1 MQTSVPRIPSTTA
14 TKVVVATT
22 VALTF
27 ITFWQAAAVVLND
40 LASTMFYIGGITEQA
55 IGKPAPWMVLGVM
68 LFSYA
73 VRSVYM
79 ESCGMFVRGGVYI
92 VVKDSIGPTVAKLS
106 VSSLVVDYV
115 LTGPISAVSA
125 GQYLGRLLND
135 MAETLHQNWRSD
147 PNTFSVFF
155 SVAVT
160 IYFWHSNIKGVQES
174 SHKALRIMQI
184 TTVMVVIILVW
195 APITLLMRG
204 GAKLPP
210 LPTPSNLHLSNESLG
225 WLAGTYFAKISF
237 VVIMVSIGHSLL
249 AMSGFETLAQVYREV
264 AYPKLKNLRITA
276 NIVCTYAVICTGV
289 ISLLAV
295 MIIPDATRSMYYDN
309 MIGGLVMNFAGPE
322 VLKLTFH
329 VFIVI
334 VGVLILAGAVNT
346 SLIGVNGVLNRV
358 AEDGVLLDWFRKPH
372 KKFGTTYRIL
382 NTMTILQILTILA
395 SRGDVFL
402 LGEAYAFGVVWSFAL
417 KALGVLVLRYQRH
430 DQEYKMGWNIK
441 IAGVEIPIGLGLTT
455 SILFLVAIAN
465 LFSKKIATSYGVT
478 FTIVLYSL
486 FMISERI
493 NARKK
498 LEHRSDLEKFNL
510 DHQSQVTA
518 ATLRARPGCVLVAVR
533 DYHRMHHLQRA
544 LEKTNLRRHDI
555 VVMTVRQLSTGAGEY
570 DLRDDQLFAG
580 YEQELFSHV
589 VSLAEK
595 QGKSVEL
602 LVVPAVDPFDALV
615 QAATNLR
622 ASKLVVGVSPRMESD
637 ELAHRIGLAWERQ
650 PSPRHP
656 IFARNH
662 ATRLRPSTYVNLGP
676 HPPCGYGLEDVD
688 LSPQHLAA
696 PGRNKKVLECKLH
709 HRDVVGVALQRL
721 EEELDSSERLRILQQ
736 VEGAVHRHEGPEL
749 QTLSVP
755 ELSDDA

>member
-1 MQTSVPRIPSTTA
+1 MQTSIPTTPSTTT

-125 GQYLGRLLND
+125 GQYLGHLLND

-147 PNTFSVFF
+147 PNTFAVFF

-160 IYFWHSNIKGVQES
+160 IYFWHSNIKGVPES

-184 TTVMVVIILVW
+184 TTVMVVILLLW

-210 LPTPSNLHLSNESLG
+210 LPTPANLHLTKESLG
-225 WLAGTYFAKISF
+225 WLSGTYFAKISF

-264 AYPKLKNLRITA
+264 AYPKMKNLRITA
-276 NIVCTYAVICTGV
+276 NIVCTYAVICTGI

-295 MIIPDATRSMYYDN
+295 MIIPDSTRSMYYDN
-309 MIGGLVMNFAGPE
+309 MIGGLVMNLAGPSM
-322 VLKLTFH
+322 LKLGFH

-372 KKFGTTYRIL
+372 KKYGTTYRIL
-382 NTMTILQILTILA
+382 NTMAILQILTILA

-430 DQEYKMGWNIK
+430 DQEYKMGWNIR
-441 IAGVEIPIGLGLTT
+441 IAGKEIPIGLGLTT
-455 SILFLVAIAN
+455 STLFLVAIAN
-465 LFSKKIATSYGVT
+465 LFSKKIATIYGVS
-478 FTIVLYSL
+478 FTIVLYTL
-486 FMISERI
+486 FMISERV

-570 DLRDDQLFAG
+570 ELRDDQLFAG

-589 VSLAEK
+589 VTLAEK
-595 QGKSVEL
+595 EGKSVEL
-602 LVVPAVDPFDALV
+602 LVVPAVDPFDAMV
-615 QAATNLR
+615 QTATSLR
-622 ASKLVVGVSPRMESD
+622 ASKLVVGVSPRMESE

-650 PSPRHP
+650 PPPRHP
-656 IFARNH
+656 FSLEITH
-662 ATRLRPSTYVNLGP
+662 PDRPSTYVNLGP
-676 HPPCGYGLEDVD
+676 HPPRLWPEDVD
-688 LSPQHLAA
+688 LLHNIWLRLTEQQGVGS
-696 PGRNKKVLECKLH
+696 KLH

-721 EEELDSSERLRILQQ
+721 EEELSTAERLRILEQ
-736 VEGAVHRHEGPEL
+736 VESAVHRHEGDPEIAAP
-749 QTLSVP
+749 QP
-755 ELSDDA
+755 SDVA